1 MKWSSLAA
9 ALALALVHLSAGRLR
24 FLDVIPRS
32 RWLSFGSGISVA
44 YVFVH
49 VLPELADSQ
58 RHFARAHLG
67 PLGEFERHVYL
78 IAMLGLGVFYGLE
91 RLAQRSRA
99 VQRRS
104 GGEDSTSAGVFW
116 LHLASYGVY
125 NAIIGSVLRQRES
138 YSTTSLALFTV
149 AMAAHFVV
157 NDYGLRHAHARRYLR
172 TGRWLLSA
180 AIVAGWL
187 LDTMTD
193 VHPAALAALFAF
205 LAGGVLL
212 NVLKEEL
219 PAERESAFWAF
230 ALGAVGYAV
239 LLLLA

>member
-1 MKWSSLAA
+1 MRWPSLAA

-32 RWLSFGSGISVA
+32 RWLSFGSGVSVA

-58 RHFARAHLG
+58 RHFART
-67 PLGEFERHVYL
+67 
-78 IAMLGLGVFYGLE
+78 GL
-91 RLAQRSRA
+91 
-99 VQRRS
+99 
-104 GGEDSTSAGVFW
+104 
-116 LHLASYGVY
+116 
-125 NAIIGSVLRQRES
+125 
-138 YSTTSLALFTV
+138 
-149 AMAAHFVV
+149 
-157 NDYGLRHAHARRYLR
+157 
-172 TGRWLLSA
+172 
-180 AIVAGWL
+180 VAGWL
-187 LDTMTD
+187 VDATLD

-230 ALGAVGYAV
+230 ALGAVGYAA